1 MCFVTGIGGIFGSG
15 PYSETNREVLESG
28 IYDDH
33 AAMEPEVPGIDR
45 LWPLGSIFQATAVTQ
60 ACGPIDSTTDA
71 SECAHLSFTAPLK
84 VPWIV
89 YILFL
94 LLADAISRDL

>member
-1 MCFVTGIGGIFGSG
+1 MGGIFGSG
-15 PYSETNREVLESG
+15 LYCGTNREEREKDVLESG

-45 LWPLGSIFQATAVTQ
+45 LRSLCSIFQATAVTQ

-94 LLADAISRDL
+94 LLADTISREP